1 MSIIDEIVWRVEENR
16 LFLHSPR
23 VRGSTQRRVL
33 LLSEDIRNRL
43 DASYPDDPEME
54 DRMGELEADLD
65 VFSTGPQIDPKYF
78 FLLYPASEGV
88 WEIRSIRPDPQIRVL
103 GLFAQRDVFVAT
115 NMAMRNELGGWESRG
130 WKDVKRLAQSRWRQ
144 LFHTYNPRIST
155 DVQSLVSGAINGKYF
170 R

>member
-1 MSIIDEIVWRVEENR
+1 MSIIDEIGWRVEEKR

-23 VRGSTQRRVL
+23 ARGSTQRRVL

-43 DASYPDDPEME
+43 DASYADLDME

-65 VFSTGPQIDPKYF
+65 VFSTGSQIDPKYF

-88 WEIRSIRPDPQIRVL
+88 WEIRSVRPDPQIRIL
-103 GLFAQRDVFVAT
+103 GLFALRDVFVAT
-115 NMAMRNELGGWESRG
+115 NMAMRSELGGWESRA
-130 WKDVKRLAQSRWRQ
+130 WKDVKRLARTRWTQ
-144 LFHTYNPRIST
+144 LFHTYNPLIST
-155 DVQSLVSGAINGKYF
+155 NVQSLVSGAIDGKYF